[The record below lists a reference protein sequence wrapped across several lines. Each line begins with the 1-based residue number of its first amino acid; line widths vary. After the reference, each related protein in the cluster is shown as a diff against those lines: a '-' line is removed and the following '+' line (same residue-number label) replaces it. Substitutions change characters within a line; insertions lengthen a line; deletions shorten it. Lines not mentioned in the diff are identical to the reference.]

1 MDKSRTNRLV
11 LLPASMRIRQVAKT
25 AQRDKFQSGKAVK

>member
-1 MDKSRTNRLV
+1 MDKSRTNRL